1 MQKVVRF
8 NSADYSLGQ
17 KEEPTKI
24 RAPLMQPIYE
34 ESSNKSVTIS
44 VFSRHKLP
52 EKGHQ
57 STIETLKAYSTVI
70 GGVTWML
77 VSL

>member
-1 MQKVVRF
+1 
-8 NSADYSLGQ
+8 
-17 KEEPTKI
+17 
-24 RAPLMQPIYE
+24 MQPIYE
-34 ESSNKSVTIS
+34 ESSDKSVTIS

>member
-1 MQKVVRF
+1 MQKQVRF
-8 NSADYSLGQ
+8 NSADYSPQ
-17 KEEPTKI
+17 RKEDQTKI
-24 RAPLMQPIYE
+24 QAPLMQPIFE
-34 ESSNKSVTIS
+34 ESSTRSVTVS

-57 STIETLKAYSTVI
+57 TTIETLKAYSTVI

-77 VSL
+77 VSF